1 VSATALEASPESTP
15 EPAAVAG
22 ANRWLIALVVTL
34 AAFMEILDTTIV
46 NVALPHIAG
55 SMSADTDESTWTLT
69 SYLVANGIVLT
80 ISGALTRWLGR
91 KRYFLICI
99 SMFTV
104 CSFLCGIA
112 TSLSQIIIFRL
123 LQGFFGGGLQPT
135 QQSIIL
141 DTFPPEQRGQAFGVT
156 AIATI
161 VAPVLGPALGG
172 WITDNYTWRWIFLIN
187 IPVGALTFFGVAALV
202 REPKLKAVA
211 QKVPFDFI
219 GLGFIVLG
227 LGALQIFL
235 DRGETD
241 DWLQS
246 PFIRWLLLFSVIGI
260 VGAIWWLMQAKRPIV
275 NLRVLADRNFAVGC
289 FMIFA
294 MAFVLYSSAVL
305 LPQLSE
311 TQFGYTPT
319 LAGLLLMPGAV
330 ALIFCIVLV
339 GRILPLV
346 QTRALIAFGF
356 LWLGFAFIYSH
367 DLTPSIDF
375 STLVKMRVFQTIGVG
390 FLFVPISA
398 IAYLTLPK
406 TLNAD
411 AAALFTMFR
420 NLAGSIGI
428 SVSAA
433 LLTTRTQARMAYLG
447 GHDTPYSPA
456 YVDTVGAAARTIGRS
471 GIPHAAAQASAVGH
485 MYRQLISQAQVL
497 AYSDVFAICAALA
510 FCMAPFALLL
520 SPVKAGGAAREGVH

>member
-1 VSATALEASPESTP
+1 VTEATVGAPPVET
-15 EPAAVAG
+15 PAAG
-22 ANRWLIALVVTL
+22 GTNRWLIALVVTL

-112 TSLSQIIIFRL
+112 TSLGQIIIFRL
-123 LQGFFGGGLQPT
+123 LQGFFGGGLQPS

-141 DTFPPEQRGQAFGVT
+141 DTFPPEQRGHAFGVT
-156 AIATI
+156 AMATI
-161 VAPVLGPALGG
+161 VAPVMGPALGG
-172 WITDNYTWRWIFLIN
+172 WITDNYSWRWIFLIN
-187 IPVGALTFFGVAALV
+187 IPVGALTFFGVAALI
-202 REPKLKAVA
+202 RESKPIRAIREKTR
-211 QKVPFDFI
+211 FDFV

-227 LGALQIFL
+227 LGALQIML

-241 DWLQS
+241 DWMHS
-246 PFIRWLLLFSVIGI
+246 VFIRWLLVFAVLGIG
-260 VGAIWWLMQAKRPIV
+260 GAIWWLLQAKRPIV

-294 MAFVLYSSAVL
+294 MAFILYSSAVL
-305 LPQLSE
+305 LPQLAE
-311 TQFGYTPT
+311 TQFGYTAT

-339 GRILPLV
+339 GRLLPIV
-346 QTRALIAFGF
+346 PTRAIIAFGF
-356 LWLGFAFIYSH
+356 FLLGCAFLYSH
-367 DLTPSIDF
+367 DLTSYIDF
-375 STLVKMRVFQTIGVG
+375 STLVKMRIFQTIGVG

-398 IAYLTLPK
+398 TAYLTLPK
-406 TLNAD
+406 ALNGD

-420 NLAGSIGI
+420 NVAGSVGI

-433 LLTTRTQARMAYLG
+433 LLTTRTQERMASLG
-447 GHDTPYSPA
+447 GHDTPYSQP
-456 YVDTVGAAARTIGRS
+456 YLDTVGAAARTIARAGT
-471 GIPHAAAQASAVGH
+471 PEAAAKASAVGH
-485 MYRQLISQAQVL
+485 LYRQFLGQSQIL
-497 AYSDVFAICAALA
+497 AYTDVFLYCAVLA
-510 FCMAPFALLL
+510 FCMVPVALLL
-520 SPVKAGGAAREGVH
+520 SPVKSGGAAAVEGAH